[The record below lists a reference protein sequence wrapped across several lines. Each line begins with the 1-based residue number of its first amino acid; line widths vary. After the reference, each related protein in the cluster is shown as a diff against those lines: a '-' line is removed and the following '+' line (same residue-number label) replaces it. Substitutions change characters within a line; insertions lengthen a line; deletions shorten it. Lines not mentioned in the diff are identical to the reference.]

1 MDRGSESGQD
11 WGWLI
16 RLHEMIDHL
25 DHLVLTTANESACV
39 DFYTRIL
46 GMKLESF
53 IGGAPPVER
62 KAFKFG
68 NQKINLHIKGKEF
81 EPKADIPMPGSLDLC
96 FIADRPL
103 VQVIEKLNKEG
114 WSIVEGPIIRTGAIS
129 KINSVYVRDPDQNL
143 IEISELIWASSDD

>member
-1 MDRGSESGQD
+1 
-11 WGWLI
+11 
-16 RLHEMIDHL
+16 MIDHL
-25 DHLVLTTANESACV
+25 DHLVLTTAKEVECV
-39 DFYTRIL
+39 DFYTRVL

-53 IGGAPPVER
+53 IGGTPPVER

-81 EPKADIPMPGSLDLC
+81 EPKADLPTPGSLDLC

-103 VQVIEKLNKEG
+103 ERVVEKLKSES
-114 WSIVEGPIIRTGAIS
+114 WPIIEGPVVRTGATQ

-143 IEISELIWASSDD
+143 IEISELI